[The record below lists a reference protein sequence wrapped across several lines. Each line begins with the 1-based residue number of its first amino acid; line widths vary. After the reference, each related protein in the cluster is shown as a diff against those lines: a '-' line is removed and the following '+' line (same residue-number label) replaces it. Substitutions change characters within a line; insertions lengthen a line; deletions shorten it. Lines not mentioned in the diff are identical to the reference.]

1 MNNKYKL
8 NVNKTFEVTLSEEDV
23 QQLNAVKTSED
34 SYHVLNDNKS
44 YQTVVTQSDFLQK
57 KYTVKVNSTEY
68 EVTIADELDQLIK
81 EMGFSVGS
89 SKHVNSIKA
98 PMPGLILDIHV
109 KAGDSVKED
118 DALLI
123 LEAMKM
129 ENVIVSPRDG
139 LIKSVSVTKGAAI
152 DKGQLLIEF
161 E

>member
-8 NVNKTFEVTLSEEDV
+8 NVNKTFEVNLSEEDV